1 MAASNP
7 AASARCTAASSARG
21 WTCSWDAWNP
31 KSAIACPDSARRP
44 LTPAVGG
51 AAGGYTGAV
60 IAFYSRRL
68 GCLGSV
74 VLSILLTACL
84 IALFLLL

>member
-1 MAASNP
+1 V
-7 AASARCTAASSARG
+7 
-21 WTCSWDAWNP
+21 D
-31 KSAIACPDSARRP
+31 
-44 LTPAVGG
+44 G
-51 AAGGYTGAV
+51 AAGGYTWPV

-74 VLSILLTACL
+74 VLSIVLTACL

>member
-1 MAASNP
+1 VP
-7 AASARCTAASSARG
+7 AWLRPHG
-21 WTCSWDAWNP
+21 
-31 KSAIACPDSARRP
+31 RRP
-44 LTPAVGG
+44 RRWEA
-51 AAGGYTGAV
+51 AAGGYTWAV

-68 GCLGSV
+68 GCLGSL